1 MFEGKDVTVLLA
13 NAGAGKAGWVEA
25 IIPTPDGKRRF
36 GDLKVG
42 DYVFD
47 RQGNPTKVLG
57 VYPRGMMDAY
67 RLTLSDGRSTIC
79 GLDHLWTVYRD
90 YRTDKTETLEL
101 SAMLEEGIRKSDKR
115 ANRKLGK
122 PKFYIPTHGVRCY
135 THKKIKVDPYVFG
148 AFTGNGCLTEEN
160 LCISSADEETVKK
173 VADILGFTYKKR
185 SEFNYTWDFFVDGKR
200 VKTTSLFSHCYA
212 HEKYIPDEYKYNNS
226 NVRLSLLQ
234 GLFDTDGSAVFD
246 GVRLCASY
254 STVSKTLCDD
264 VVELLESM
272 GIVASVHKD
281 NHVGKSTLYVVAVN
295 CRNDWKANLFTLSR
309 KRNVCLQAGKA
320 RRNYSRVAIRSV
332 EKLDS
337 KLEMQCI
344 YVDNAEHLYQCENG
358 IVTHNTSKLM
368 NILMEELKERRPEEI
383 AFVTFTKKGAEEGL
397 SRACNKFN
405 VTPDDLPYFRTLHSL
420 TFHALNLK
428 SNNVFGKIDERKF
441 NKETGYFLN
450 RCENNASVYASKDS
464 KYLDFYDLER
474 SGAVKSKQLMEADIE
489 IGYYRQLVQKYEE
502 YKNQHHL
509 VDFFDCLIKYVQ
521 TGDSLPCK
529 VIMCDEC
536 FSPET
541 RVRMADMS
549 VKEIKGI
556 KVGDYVMGTNSRAT
570 RVSAIHR
577 GVDTMYDVVSTKKKV
592 LFTCNSAH
600 LIEQRYGSNKL
611 KIRWQHASE
620 VNKNGIVHFEGV
632 EKKVYPC
639 RVIEKGKGEYVG
651 ITVEADDSLFV
662 LENGAVVHNCQD
674 ITALQ
679 WQVIDKAFSKA
690 EKIYLAGDENQ
701 CQPVGSKVL
710 TKKGYRNIEDI
721 TSADSL
727 ITFAQR
733 NYCYY
738 GFKNTEYHPEVVNR
752 HFEGDLVVVKTS
764 NGVVNKFT
772 PNHKMIVRWLNK
784 DTTLQCVYLMQKGD
798 KYRIGQ
804 CQIFNANQQTHFI
817 TRMRLE
823 KAEKSWILRVCRNK
837 EEALIWEQVYSS
849 KFGIPQIS
857 WSKRHTTEM
866 QNCVYAH
873 LGDLECKATQL
884 LISVKRSIDYPMF
897 TLEKNNAKSGGTCLT
912 QCEAINLVPEI
923 MALPVFSGKSHA
935 DKNTL
940 WQTFEVSREYYSG
953 LVYSM
958 NVPKYHTYVTEGGLT
973 VHNCIF
979 KYAGARPD
987 YLIKFANK
995 YPRIE
1000 LKASYRLPKKVYELA
1015 KGIVNMIQEKTDK
1028 AFEFKEGKAEGN
1040 IYSLNELERLKN
1052 FLEDVKLEN
1061 NKHCQWY
1068 LLARN
1073 NCYLSKYEKLLE
1085 ENLIPYWNADGFFM
1099 GGEIMRRIKDYK
1111 GFALEGYR
1119 NEAKREQFRKKYGI
1133 TDFSVP
1139 FYETNLFT
1147 EGRKWVYAS
1156 YIEKYG
1162 LQKLEEMCKWNPQI
1176 LVSTIH
1182 YVKGGEADNVAIM
1195 LDSTNR
1201 TYSEIYEDL
1210 DSELRVLY
1218 VGVTRAKENLYL
1230 IDSASANGYGK
1241 IIKAVKDEYD
1251 LDW

>member
-47 RQGNPTKVLG
+47 REGNPTKVLG

-79 GLDHLWTVYRD
+79 GLDHLWTVYRN
-90 YRTDKTETLEL
+90 YYTNKTETLEL
-101 SAMLEEGIRKSDKR
+101 SAMLEEGIRKSDRR

-122 PKFYIPTHGVRCY
+122 PKFYIPVHGARHY
-135 THKKIKVDPYVFG
+135 AHKKITVDPYVFG

-173 VADILGFTYKKR
+173 LADKLGFTYKKR

-212 HEKYIPDEYKYNNS
+212 HEKYIPDEYKYNDS

-246 GVRLCASY
+246 GVSLCASY

-272 GIVASVHKD
+272 GMIASVHKD
-281 NHVGKSTLYVVAVN
+281 THTGRRVLYVVTVN
-295 CRNDWKANLFTLSR
+295 CSNACKANLFTLSR

-344 YVDNAEHLYQCENG
+344 YVDNEEHLYQCENG

-536 FSPET
+536 
-541 RVRMADMS
+541 
-549 VKEIKGI
+549 
-556 KVGDYVMGTNSRAT
+556 
-570 RVSAIHR
+570 
-577 GVDTMYDVVSTKKKV
+577 
-592 LFTCNSAH
+592 
-600 LIEQRYGSNKL
+600 
-611 KIRWQHASE
+611 
-620 VNKNGIVHFEGV
+620 
-632 EKKVYPC
+632 
-639 RVIEKGKGEYVG
+639 
-651 ITVEADDSLFV
+651 
-662 LENGAVVHNCQD
+662 QD

-701 CQPVGSKVL
+701 
-710 TKKGYRNIEDI
+710 
-721 TSADSL
+721 
-727 ITFAQR
+727 
-733 NYCYY
+733 
-738 GFKNTEYHPEVVNR
+738 
-752 HFEGDLVVVKTS
+752 
-764 NGVVNKFT
+764 
-772 PNHKMIVRWLNK
+772 
-784 DTTLQCVYLMQKGD
+784 
-798 KYRIGQ
+798 
-804 CQIFNANQQTHFI
+804 
-817 TRMRLE
+817 
-823 KAEKSWILRVCRNK
+823 
-837 EEALIWEQVYSS
+837 
-849 KFGIPQIS
+849 
-857 WSKRHTTEM
+857 
-866 QNCVYAH
+866 
-873 LGDLECKATQL
+873 
-884 LISVKRSIDYPMF
+884 
-897 TLEKNNAKSGGTCLT
+897 
-912 QCEAINLVPEI
+912 
-923 MALPVFSGKSHA
+923 
-935 DKNTL
+935 
-940 WQTFEVSREYYSG
+940 
-953 LVYSM
+953 
-958 NVPKYHTYVTEGGLT
+958 
-973 VHNCIF
+973 CIF

-1015 KGIVNMIQEKTDK
+1015 KGIVNLIQEKTDK
-1028 AFEFKEGKAEGN
+1028 AFEFKEGKEEGN

-1052 FLEDVKLEN
+1052 FLEGVKLDN

-1230 IDSASANGYGK
+1230 IDSSSANGYGK